1 MKPCSFEIRAFK
13 LHSSLYC
20 MLDFFIQSTQFQI
33 FFRLDTRENRIRIV
47 LLLHRQCNNKA
58 LLWLW
63 HTWSL
68 PDTMMSIYW
77 GVSLNV
83 WKEKFSVINHILSGD
98 VSSWDWVPKEK
109 FLYCLWPWDPA
120 CCGGPENWRWKGI
133 MNDMTDL
140 GRCDPCD
147 SLLMWIWRHEELI
160 TPLMQSHP
168 DKNSQCCHTD

>member
-1 MKPCSFEIRAFK
+1 MKPCSFEIRAFN

-20 MLDFFIQSTQFQI
+20 MLDFFKQSTQFQI

-77 GVSLNV
+77 GMRRLVECLKRKVFCNQSYSWWRCLQLRLSPKGKVSLLLRTLL
-83 WKEKFSVINHILSGD
+83 WGPGLKTDGGQRSWMTWPTWAAVILATHYWCGSD
-98 VSSWDWVPKEK
+98 VMRS
-109 FLYCLWPWDPA
+109 
-120 CCGGPENWRWKGI
+120 
-133 MNDMTDL
+133 
-140 GRCDPCD
+140 
-147 SLLMWIWRHEELI
+147 
-160 TPLMQSHP
+160 
-168 DKNSQCCHTD
+168 